1 MSGFLDSEM
10 FKLCING
17 CPIHNFVRFRYLEYT
32 KHTSRSNT
40 FNSCYSSN
48 FSTGTVN
55 YGQCNPHGIDTIL
68 NRRTAAA
75 ALNTLTSSNSNSS
88 PPNSTSSSTNNCTS
102 SNSTAPSVN
111 PYFKLEDLHQA
122 AAAAAQIANQR
133 QNSNL
138 YWPGIQGLISNPH
151 IWRERFNGKNILN
164 FEKRNYL

>member
-1 MSGFLDSEM
+1 M
-10 FKLCING
+10 IN
-17 CPIHNFVRFRYLEYT
+17 NEL
-32 KHTSRSNT
+32 K
-40 FNSCYSSN
+40 SN

-68 NRRTAAA
+68 SRRTAAQA

-88 PPNSTSSSTNNCTS
+88 PPNSTSENGSSGTTNTS
-102 SNSTAPSVN
+102 SNNGSNPAPASVN

-133 QNSNL
+133 QNSQNL

-151 IWRERFNGKNILN
+151 IWRERFNGKSTTQSHRSKSSFFVQKFYFDFPRKLSTL
-164 FEKRNYL
+164 FG

>member
-1 MSGFLDSEM
+1 M
-10 FKLCING
+10 
-17 CPIHNFVRFRYLEYT
+17 
-32 KHTSRSNT
+32 
-40 FNSCYSSN
+40 
-48 FSTGTVN
+48 N

-68 NRRTAAA
+68 NRRSAAQA

-88 PPNSTSSSTNNCTS
+88 PPNSTSNGSSTTSGNN
-102 SNSTAPSVN
+102 TAPSVN

-151 IWRERFNGKNILN
+151 IWRERFNGKTLLKYRVTHKILN
-164 FEKRNYL
+164 HLTLKEAFIKRDLKRFKNGPIRISGPAF

>member
-1 MSGFLDSEM
+1 M
-10 FKLCING
+10 IN
-17 CPIHNFVRFRYLEYT
+17 NEL
-32 KHTSRSNT
+32 K
-40 FNSCYSSN
+40 SN

-68 NRRTAAA
+68 NRRSAAQA

-88 PPNSTSSSTNNCTS
+88 PPNSTSENGSSGTTNTS
-102 SNSTAPSVN
+102 SNNGSNPAPASVN

-151 IWRERFNGKNILN
+151 IWRERFNGKTLLKYRVAHKILN
-164 FEKRNYL
+164 HLTLKEAFIKRV

>member
-1 MSGFLDSEM
+1 M
-10 FKLCING
+10 FI
-17 CPIHNFVRFRYLEYT
+17 
-32 KHTSRSNT
+32 
-40 FNSCYSSN
+40 

-68 NRRTAAA
+68 SRRTAAQA

-88 PPNSTSSSTNNCTS
+88 PPNSTSNGSSTTSGNN
-102 SNSTAPSVN
+102 TAPSVN

-151 IWRERFNGKNILN
+151 IWRERFNGKPLLKYRVAHKILN
-164 FEKRNYL
+164 HLTLKEAFIKRHLKRSKWINQTQF

>member
-1 MSGFLDSEM
+1 MNQ
-10 FKLCING
+10 KL
-17 CPIHNFVRFRYLEYT
+17 L
-32 KHTSRSNT
+32 SN
-40 FNSCYSSN
+40 NEIMSN

-68 NRRTAAA
+68 SRRTAAQA

-88 PPNSTSSSTNNCTS
+88 PPNSTSENGSSGTTNTS
-102 SNSTAPSVN
+102 SNNGSNPAPASVN

-133 QNSNL
+133 QNSQNL

-151 IWRERFNGKNILN
+151 IWRERFNGKQNSISPKMSHL
-164 FEKRNYL
+164 

>member
-1 MSGFLDSEM
+1 M
-10 FKLCING
+10 
-17 CPIHNFVRFRYLEYT
+17 
-32 KHTSRSNT
+32 
-40 FNSCYSSN
+40 
-48 FSTGTVN
+48 N

-88 PPNSTSSSTNNCTS
+88 PPNSTSSTTNNSTSNNTS
-102 SNSTAPSVN
+102 SATPSVN

-151 IWRERFNGKNILN
+151 IWRERFNGKLLLLQCTKN
-164 FEKRNYL
+164 EKVCIQKLY